1 MTPTFPRAG
10 SDSIGSDLLDTGRL
24 HLDELDELPETVLT
38 HLLRRVVTEAL
49 TPTAEPVAAFQSA
62 L

>member
-1 MTPTFPRAG
+1 MTPTSRGAG

-24 HLDELDELPETVLT
+24 HLDQLDGLPETVLT
-38 HLLRRVVTEAL
+38 HLLRRVVAEAL
-49 TPTAEPVAAFQSA
+49 APSGEPVAAFQSA